1 VTASAFLSLH
11 PAVVLLCLATAVLF
25 YLTVMDWRFFL
36 LPNKGNLALAI
47 LGLAFQSLAV
57 DWSDVASIQG
67 MLSFMAGGAVAGAG
81 IFLLTR
87 WLSLKWKGVEGI
99 GWGDVKFAAAAGIWL
114 GPAGVGF
121 MIAGG
126 AFLLVLVGFTN
137 VLFKRRQLKDYYLP
151 FGAAAAP
158 VTIAFLWLRYLGYL
172 SF

>member
-1 VTASAFLSLH
+1 MLFNTE
-11 PAVVLLCLATAVLF
+11 VVLVILATSVLL

-47 LGLAFQSLAV
+47 LGLIYQAV
-57 DWSDVASIQG
+57 RLDWSD
-67 MLSFMAGGAVAGAG
+67 GAVIQSTIGFILGGMIAGAG
-81 IFLLTR
+81 IFLFTR

-121 MIAGG
+121 MIGGG
-126 AFLLVLVGFTN
+126 AFLLVVVGFTN
-137 VLFKRRQLKDYYLP
+137 VLFCRRQLKDYYLP

-158 VTIAFLWLRYLGYL
+158 VTMLFLWLQHFGLM